1 MNVTEEMVRPQAV
14 CEHIEF
20 SALNEP
26 GAYVQHNSG
35 NLLRLP
41 DSALSMDHTPL
52 MELVSKTPCLLTKIS
67 DDPWVAI
74 GRARLLAADA
84 DLQVNF

>member
-1 MNVTEEMVRPQAV
+1 MNATEEMVRPPAV

-20 SALNEP
+20 SAISEA
-26 GAYVQHNSG
+26 GAYVENHTGS
-35 NLLRLP
+35 LLRLP
-41 DSALSMDHTPL
+41 DEALSTDRTPL
-52 MELVSKTPCLLTKIS
+52 LEFVSKTPCMLTKIS